1 MEVDSD
7 EKRKRMAAC
16 VHAVG
21 MAHSLSGCF
30 WSRSYLRRW
39 HCAIHAVYQ
48 RVVVMN
54 TKKHKAKL
62 ESCLVLED

>member
-7 EKRKRMAAC
+7 EKGRCMVAC
-16 VHAVG
+16 IHAVG
-21 MAHSLSGCF
+21 MAYSLSGCF

-48 RVVVMN
+48 GVVMN

-62 ESCLVLED
+62 ESCPVLED